1 MNDKAFSKA
10 MSQIA
15 RETEAKREQE
25 IRDHQRRLFFGKVR
39 SVFVFLFIATLFV
52 FAFNYHTELQQLVS
66 EKVLAPPKPKISSGT
81 GEALKDL
88 QAHAEKRDHVLD
100 EISGS
105 K

>member
-1 MNDKAFSKA
+1 MNDKAFAAA

-25 IRDHQRRLFFGKVR
+25 VRDHQRRLFFGKVR

-52 FAFNYHTELQQLVS
+52 FAFNYHTELQQLLS
-66 EKVLAPPKPKISSGT
+66 ENVLAPPKPKISSGT
-81 GEALKDL
+81 GEALKTL
-88 QAHAEKRDHVLD
+88 QTHAEKRDNVLD
-100 EISGS
+100 KISGS

>member
-1 MNDKAFSKA
+1 MNDEAFSKA
-10 MSQIA
+10 ISQIA

-25 IRDHQRRLFFGKVR
+25 IRDRQRRLFFGKVR

-52 FAFNYHTELQQLVS
+52 FAFNYHTELQQLLS
-66 EKVLAPPKPKISSGT
+66 EKVLEPTKPKISSGT

-88 QAHAEKRDHVLD
+88 QTHAEKRDHVLD